1 MSSALRL
8 ERRLAGLVLGLVVW
22 LGAPADARAAL
33 FFLFEP
39 TSVEAGGW
47 VSVRTAGTPAG
58 FGDGQRALP
67 VRQPIRLYLVP
78 NRVAPEIRNRFDTR
92 LHFVGNLV
100 PDARGRGVL
109 RFRAPPLDSG
119 RYAISAWC
127 PGCARYSDRGRTFS
141 VLAVDNQIVPR
152 YRARMALRVRTTTA
166 DGRCPS
172 TLPDSENGSVYDN
185 GLLSVPVDSSGAGLG
200 QRQPDGSIF
209 DKLGWIPVDGVVG
222 QLSVRGERLDH
233 RSPPL
238 EVLGVNWGNSSSGK
252 GSWASAVRFP
262 TEGCWRLTGRV
273 RDISLTY
280 VVSMLGT

>member
-1 MSSALRL
+1 VSSALRL

-119 RYAISAWC
+119 R
-127 PGCARYSDRGRTFS
+127 
-141 VLAVDNQIVPR
+141 
-152 YRARMALRVRTTTA
+152 
-166 DGRCPS
+166 
-172 TLPDSENGSVYDN
+172 
-185 GLLSVPVDSSGAGLG
+185 
-200 QRQPDGSIF
+200 
-209 DKLGWIPVDGVVG
+209 
-222 QLSVRGERLDH
+222 
-233 RSPPL
+233 
-238 EVLGVNWGNSSSGK
+238 
-252 GSWASAVRFP
+252 
-262 TEGCWRLTGRV
+262 
-273 RDISLTY
+273 
-280 VVSMLGT
+280 